1 VTGARLGA
9 AAAAAVTAV
18 LLQGA
23 LIGPL
28 TAPWPVS
35 LPAVMVASTA
45 LRAGPATGM
54 VFGFSLGLVADLAG
68 DHRVGAL
75 ALAWLLLGVVAGSLG
90 EMVCAVGPTHRLR
103 SVKRA
108 LAVGLL
114 CGVAT
119 LLAIGLGSTLDTRAA
134 LAVAPAAAIDAGL
147 AAVVLPLVTRT
158 LRSPALRPAP
168 ALGGNTR

>member
-1 VTGARLGA
+1 M
-9 AAAAAVTAV
+9 
-18 LLQGA
+18 
-23 LIGPL
+23 

-35 LPAVMVASTA
+35 LPAVLVASTA
-45 LRAGPATGM
+45 LRAGPAAGM
-54 VFGFSLGLVADLAG
+54 VFGFGLGLVADLAG
-68 DHRVGAL
+68 EHRVGAL
-75 ALAWLLLGVVAGSLG
+75 ALAWLLLGIAAGGLG

-103 SVKRA
+103 SLKRA
-108 LAVGLL
+108 VAVGLL

-119 LLAIGLGSTLDTRAA
+119 LLAIALGSTLDARAA

-168 ALGGNTR
+168 ALGGNVR

>member
-1 VTGARLGA
+1 MTAARLGTA
-9 AAAAAVTAV
+9 AAAAITAV

-35 LPAVMVASTA
+35 LPAVVVASIA
-45 LRAGPATGM
+45 LRAGPAAGM
-54 VFGFSLGLVADLAG
+54 VFGFGLGLVVDLAG
-68 DHRVGAL
+68 EHRVGAL
-75 ALAWLLLGVVAGSLG
+75 ALAWLLLGVAVGSLG

-103 SVKRA
+103 WLKRA
-108 LAVGLL
+108 VAVGLL

-119 LLAIGLGSTLDTRAA
+119 LLAIALGSTLDADAA
-134 LAVAPAAAIDAGL
+134 LAVTPAAAIDAAL

-168 ALGGNTR
+168 ALGGNVR